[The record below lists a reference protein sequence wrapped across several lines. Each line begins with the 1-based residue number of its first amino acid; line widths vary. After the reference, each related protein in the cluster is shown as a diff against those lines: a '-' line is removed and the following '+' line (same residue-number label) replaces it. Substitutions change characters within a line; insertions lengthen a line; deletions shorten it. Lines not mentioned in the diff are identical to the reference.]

1 MCACVYVCVFEC
13 VRERREREMKGGVS
27 RDKEKGGVRRDKEKG
42 ETDRIKS

>member
-27 RDKEKGGVRRDKEKG
+27 RDREKGK
-42 ETDRIKS
+42 TDRIKS